1 MNPCFVVSLVGK
13 TPQNYRLI
21 FKKGNHSPIETKNEK
36 EKLCKITGKSMIS
49 KGKIQLNLNDSRNIL
64 VDKDQYKTGD
74 TVKISLPDQ
83 KLTETLKLEK
93 GATCYVS
100 HGKHSGEIA
109 TLDKIIERE
118 GSKAADVELSYQK
131 EKIITRKDYLFVVDK
146 NFKA

>member
-36 EKLCKITGKSMIS
+36 EKLCKITGKSVVS
-49 KGKIQLNLNDSRNIL
+49 KGKTQLNLHDGRNIL
-64 VDKDQYKTGD
+64 ANGEFKTGD